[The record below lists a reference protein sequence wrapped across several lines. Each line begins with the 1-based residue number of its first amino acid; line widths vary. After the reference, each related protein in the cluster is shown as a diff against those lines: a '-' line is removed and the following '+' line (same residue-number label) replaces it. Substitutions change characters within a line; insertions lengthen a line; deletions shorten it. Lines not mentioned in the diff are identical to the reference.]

1 MSSPPCYCLVS
12 LSLSLSLS
20 LFLSLSLSLP
30 SPTPDSCEDSRYKAM
45 FGFALLM
52 MALWPVGVPLA
63 FALVL
68 WANRENL
75 VCGEI
80 GEVRASVE

>member
-1 MSSPPCYCLVS
+1 
-12 LSLSLSLS
+12 
-20 LFLSLSLSLP
+20 
-30 SPTPDSCEDSRYKAM
+30 M